1 MFALPRLI
9 TFAKWRTTMHLRMAP
24 RLAIQQNMKDQQP
37 RVIHAEHE
45 SITCGKIGRGE
56 PRWARAVSWFRR
68 PNDVKMEKRKSKP
81 VSNLGEIAKFYRRG
95 SCVKHNPSSVV
106 IPSDTKVEQV
116 MPHIDKVF
124 SIQKDYWSH
133 LGVALV
139 APTKPKAAKEKL
151 VAVMEY
157 GHKTAGH
164 SVTMTPEQAAIYKRK
179 TRRAGYGTCLKFS
192 PKV

>member
-1 MFALPRLI
+1 
-9 TFAKWRTTMHLRMAP
+9 MHLRMTRAWH
-24 RLAIQQNMKDQQP
+24 RQTNMKDQTP
-37 RVIHAEHE
+37 RVLYPEHE
-45 SITCGKIGRGE
+45 GITCGKIGRGE
-56 PRWARAVSWFRR
+56 PRWARAVAWFRR
-68 PNDVKMEKRKSKP
+68 PNDVKVEKHKAARIKDLQAVYEFANRKVEKP
-81 VSNLGEIAKFYRRG
+81 M
-95 SCVKHNPSSVV
+95 HNPSSIV
-106 IPSDTKVEQV
+106 IPSDTKVEQAI
-116 MPHIDKVF
+116 PAIETVF
-124 SIQKDYWSH
+124 SIQKDYWAH